1 MTKDAAIERI
11 MKDSGV
17 PEDWRWYVSD
27 VIDRKIPGCV
37 SVDLETVRILE
48 QVINIELKGG

>member
-11 MKDSGV
+11 MKDSGF